1 MSPRCGMSKQEAVS
15 QPCRSSISNTAAS
28 ILTASAMASPASKSQ
43 RRARTRS
50 RLVTRP
56 SFDPHCRANPMGAG
70 LSLSFYDNLIPYGRR
85 QYYRVVQVRKKME
98 SLNPRKIDQR
108 RSPTDYFLPRLLW
121 EASVGAMRR

>member
-1 MSPRCGMSKQEAVS
+1 
-15 QPCRSSISNTAAS
+15 
-28 ILTASAMASPASKSQ
+28 
-43 RRARTRS
+43 
-50 RLVTRP
+50 
-56 SFDPHCRANPMGAG
+56 MGAG
-70 LSLSFYDNLIPYGRR
+70 LSLSFYDNLVPYGRR